1 MHFAVKKTNKSNKRK
16 LWIKYIE
23 NLIPLTYFGGT
34 FGGSSLFRN
43 LNLGK
48 VAKNAKIGK

>member
-43 LNLGK
+43 FKPWQSCQKCENW
-48 VAKNAKIGK
+48 